1 LRTEARLSFHCKD
14 PEVALELEQVLT
26 PDNVGM
32 PHDQRFTMT
41 RRGRTL
47 VFDIGSVSPAST
59 SSTLSSILRDV
70 SLFQEIWLLSRSVD
84 TVVGSRQ

>member
-1 LRTEARLSFHCKD
+1 LRTEARLSLHCKD
-14 PEVALELEQVLT
+14 PEVAIELEQVLT

-41 RRGRTL
+41 RKDRTL
-47 VFDIGSVSPAST
+47 VFVVDSESPVST
-59 SSTLSSILRDV
+59 SSTLFSILRDV
-70 SLFQEIWLLSRSVD
+70 SLFQEIWLLSRGVD